1 MAQHLYTVEQAAE
14 ILDLHVKTIRRYIH
28 DGRLKA
34 KRIGKEYRITRADL
48 EEFTGGAMPGQ
59 AANAVARTRQ
69 VIASSIVD
77 VDAISPEESHRITT
91 YVMASLNS
99 RRGEGDFP
107 HVNSIY
113 YPEMGKLRI
122 TVTANPTLTASML
135 QMINSLLESKNGKH
149 LQV

>member
-1 MAQHLYTVEQAAE
+1 MTQHLYTVEQAAGLLE
-14 ILDLHVKTIRRYIH
+14 LHVKTIRRYIH

-34 KRIGKEYRITRADL
+34 KRIGKEYRITRTAL
-48 EEFTGGAMPGQ
+48 EEFTGGAMPVQ
-59 AANAVARTRQ
+59 AAAPISKTRQ

-77 VDAISPEESHRITT
+77 IDAISPEDSHRITT

-107 HVNSIY
+107 NVNSIY

-122 TVTANPTLTASML
+122 TVTANPALTASML
-135 QMINSLLESKNGKH
+135 QMINSLAGVEK
-149 LQV
+149 

>member
-14 ILDLHVKTIRRYIH
+14 LLDLHVKTVRRYIH

-34 KRIGKEYRITRADL
+34 KRIGKEYRITRVDL
-48 EEFTGGAMPGQ
+48 DEFTGGAMPAQ
-59 AANAVARTRQ
+59 TAPAVSRTRQ

-107 HVNSIY
+107 NVNSVY

-122 TVTANPTLTASML
+122 TVTASPVLTASML
-135 QMINSLLESKNGKH
+135 QMINGLLENSRDKH
-149 LQV
+149 L

>member
-14 ILDLHVKTIRRYIH
+14 LLDLHVKTVRRYIH
-28 DGRLKA
+28 DARLKA

-48 EEFTGGAMPGQ
+48 DEFTGGALPAQ
-59 AANAVARTRQ
+59 AAVAASRTRQ

-107 HVNSIY
+107 NVNSVY

-122 TVTANPTLTASML
+122 TVTASPALTASML
-135 QMINSLLESKNGKH
+135 QMINGLLENGRDKH
-149 LQV
+149 L

>member
-14 ILDLHVKTIRRYIH
+14 LLDLHVKTIRRYIH

-48 EEFTGGAMPGQ
+48 DEFTGGAVPVQ
-59 AANAVARTRQ
+59 AAAALPRTRQ

-77 VDAISPEESHRITT
+77 VDAISPEDSHRITT

-107 HVNSIY
+107 NVNSVY

-122 TVTANPTLTASML
+122 TITASPTLTASML
-135 QMINSLLESKNGKH
+135 QMISSLLESKGDKH
-149 LQV
+149 L

>member
-1 MAQHLYTVEQAAE
+1 MTQHLYTVEQAADL
-14 ILDLHVKTIRRYIH
+14 LDLHVKTIRRYIH
-28 DGRLKA
+28 EGRLKA
-34 KRIGKEYRITRADL
+34 KRIGKEYRITRVALD
-48 EEFTGGAMPGQ
+48 EFTGGAVP
-59 AANAVARTRQ
+59 AAAPVPRTRQ

-107 HVNSIY
+107 NVNSAY

-122 TVTANPTLTASML
+122 TITANPTLTVSML
-135 QMINSLLESKNGKH
+135 QMINALLESSRDEH
-149 LQV
+149 L

>member
-1 MAQHLYTVEQAAE
+1 MTQHLYTVEQAAGV
-14 ILDLHVKTIRRYIH
+14 LDLHVKTIRRYIH

-48 EEFTGGAMPGQ
+48 EEFTGTALPTQ
-59 AANAVARTRQ
+59 AAAAVSKTRQ

-77 VDAISPEESHRITT
+77 VDAISPEDSHRITT

-99 RRGEGDFP
+99 RGGEGDFP
-107 HVNSIY
+107 NVNSVY

-122 TVTANPTLTASML
+122 TITANPTLTASML
-135 QMINSLLESKNGKH
+135 QMINALLESNRDNKH
-149 LQV
+149 L

>member
-1 MAQHLYTVEQAAE
+1 MTQHLYTVEQAAE
-14 ILDLHVKTIRRYIH
+14 LLDLHVKTIRRYIH
-28 DGRLKA
+28 EGRLKA
-34 KRIGKEYRITRADL
+34 KRIGKEYRITRTDL
-48 EEFTGGAMPGQ
+48 EEFTGTALPTQ
-59 AANAVARTRQ
+59 AAPALVKTRQ

-107 HVNSIY
+107 NVNSVY

-122 TVTANPTLTASML
+122 TITANPALTVSML
-135 QMINSLLESKNGKH
+135 QMINSFLESSRDHKH
-149 LQV
+149 L

>member
-14 ILDLHVKTIRRYIH
+14 VLDLHVKTIRRYIH
-28 DGRLKA
+28 EGKLRA

-48 EEFTGGAMPGQ
+48 EEFTGSALPATQPAG
-59 AANAVARTRQ
+59 AVAKTRQ

-107 HVNSIY
+107 NVNSVY

-122 TVTANPTLTASML
+122 TITANPALTASML
-135 QMINSLLESKNGKH
+135 QMINSFLESSRDHKH
-149 LQV
+149 L

>member
-1 MAQHLYTVEQAAE
+1 MVQHLYTVEQAAE
-14 ILDLHVKTIRRYIH
+14 LLDLHVKTIRRYIH

-34 KRIGKEYRITRADL
+34 KRIGKGYRITRVDL
-48 EEFTGGAMPGQ
+48 DEFTGGATPARAG
-59 AANAVARTRQ
+59 AVATTRQ
-69 VIASSIVD
+69 VLASSIVD
-77 VDAISPEESHRITT
+77 VDAISPEESQRITT

-122 TVTANPTLTASML
+122 TLTANLTLTASML
-135 QMINSLLESKNGKH
+135 QMINALLESGRDKH
-149 LQV
+149 L

>member
-1 MAQHLYTVEQAAE
+1 MTQHLYTVEQAAE
-14 ILDLHVKTIRRYIH
+14 VLDLHVKTIRRYIH

-48 EEFTGGAMPGQ
+48 EEFTGSALPTQ
-59 AANAVARTRQ
+59 AAAAVSKTRQ

-77 VDAISPEESHRITT
+77 VDAISPEDSHRITT

-107 HVNSIY
+107 NVNSVY

-122 TVTANPTLTASML
+122 TITANPTLTASML
-135 QMINSLLESKNGKH
+135 QMITALLESNRDNKH
-149 LQV
+149 L